1 LIVEVLSPNAKFR
14 FLNQDEA
21 LAKITHEDGLVV
33 IQGQNFDVK
42 STVKQSL

>member
-1 LIVEVLSPNAKFR
+1 MIVEVLSPNAKFR

>member
-1 LIVEVLSPNAKFR
+1 VEVSSPNAKFR

-21 LAKITHEDGLVV
+21 LAKITHEDGLAV